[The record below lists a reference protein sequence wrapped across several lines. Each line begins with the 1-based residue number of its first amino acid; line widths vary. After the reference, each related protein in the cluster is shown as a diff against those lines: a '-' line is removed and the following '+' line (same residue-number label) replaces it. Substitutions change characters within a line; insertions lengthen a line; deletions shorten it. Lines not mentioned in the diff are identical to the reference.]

1 MIGKQRKMEITYRA
15 CFMPVMQ
22 GGAIN
27 GAKVRL
33 SIMVVMKLNR
43 GWEKKQP
50 QQEKREYIFLTNFQ
64 WYNIRFLI
72 L

>member
-1 MIGKQRKMEITYRA
+1 
-15 CFMPVMQ
+15 MPVMQ